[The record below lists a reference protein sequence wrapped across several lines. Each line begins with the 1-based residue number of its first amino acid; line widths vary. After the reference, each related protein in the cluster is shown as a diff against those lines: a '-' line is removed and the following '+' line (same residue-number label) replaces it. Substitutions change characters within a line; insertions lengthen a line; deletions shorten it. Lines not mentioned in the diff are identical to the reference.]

1 VSKYEDFE
9 MKDNKRN
16 LIICILI
23 ILVVCAF
30 LVLLPLVINHIY
42 YLETP
47 SEFFI
52 TDLNVAD
59 FVVYYASALSF
70 LGSLILGVLTLH
82 QNKRAQEKTDEI
94 NKLQLEIQKRSMELA
109 EKQYKQETEALIPKF
124 NISILGYS
132 GHYLN
137 PRIKVKNV
145 SSMLISDL
153 TFISSFV
160 KDDQDNII
168 RKVTGH
174 QIKNRSLPSNEETII
189 DLKMLNLSKRTG
201 DRDYQFYENVD
212 FVLEFS
218 CEDEK
223 YNKHYFR
230 AILNIP
236 NTKEYVGDHWK
247 VEKVG

>member
-1 VSKYEDFE
+1 
-9 MKDNKRN
+9 MKDNKKN
-16 LIICILI
+16 IVLCILFV
-23 ILVVCAF
+23 LAVCIF

-42 YLETP
+42 HMKAPL
-47 SEFFI
+47 EFFV
-52 TDLNVAD
+52 TDLKVAD
-59 FVVYYASALSF
+59 YVVYYASALSF
-70 LGSLILGVLTLH
+70 LGSLILGILTLY
-82 QNKRAQEKTDEI
+82 QNKLAQEKTDEI
-94 NKLQLEIQKRSMELA
+94 NKLQLEMQKRSMELA
-109 EKQYKQETEALIPKF
+109 ERQYQKETETLIPKF
-124 NISILGYS
+124 NISILSYS

-137 PRIKVKNV
+137 PRIKIKNV

-153 TFISSFV
+153 TFISSYV
-160 KDDQDNII
+160 KDDQENII
-168 RKVTGH
+168 RKVTEH
-174 QIKNRSLPSNEETII
+174 KIKNRSLPSNEETII

-201 DRDYQFYENVD
+201 DREYQYYKNVV

-236 NTKEYVGDHWK
+236 DTKNFVGDHWK

>member
-1 VSKYEDFE
+1 
-9 MKDNKRN
+9 MKDNKKS
-16 LIICILI
+16 IVICILTV
-23 ILVVCAF
+23 LVVCVI
-30 LVLLPLVINHIY
+30 LVLLPLIINHIY
-42 YLETP
+42 YLEAP
-47 SEFFI
+47 SKFFI

-70 LGSLILGVLTLH
+70 LGSLILGMLTLY

-94 NKLQLEIQKRSMELA
+94 NKLQLEMQKRSMELA
-109 EKQYKQETEALIPKF
+109 ERQYKQETEALIPKF
-124 NISILGYS
+124 NISILSYS

-137 PRIKVKNV
+137 PRIIIKNV
-145 SSMLISDL
+145 SSILISDL

-160 KDDQDNII
+160 KDDQENII
-168 RKVTGH
+168 RKVTEH
-174 QIKNRSLPSNEETII
+174 KIKSRSLPSNEETIL

-201 DRDYQFYENVD
+201 DRDYQFYNNVD

-230 AILNIP
+230 AILRIP
-236 NTKEYVGDHWK
+236 NTKNFVGDHWK